1 MNEED
6 FKNFNSYFYPH
17 SVALVGVSS
26 KNNYFWLQNFVF
38 AGFQGKVF
46 PVNPKGPDGYYGIS
60 FFKSLLDISEP
71 IDYAVIAVPAPR
83 VPQVLRECIEKKV
96 RLVTIFTSGF
106 SETGQYECT
115 MLENKL
121 VSILKEQ
128 ENNPPLR
135 VIGPNCMGL
144 YCPESHIF
152 FRPDLSPRSGDIG
165 FISQSGGLAINLSLK
180 LKELGVGV
188 SKVISHGNQI
198 DLTCSD
204 FLKYLTDDKK
214 TKIIGIYIEGIR
226 SQDRTKFFNAL
237 QKAALKKPVIIWKG
251 GTTEEGSKAAAS
263 HTGAIAGSMSTWN
276 AVIKQAGVIK
286 VNTFEDLIDSII
298 TFKYYNPYRL
308 NFENLNKKAVLVS
321 ISGGSSVT
329 NTDEVIREGLQVPKF
344 DNEIQEKIKE
354 AMIYDVGINYS
365 NPLDLATDFFNF
377 SGLKKIFKIL
387 IDNPFSIII
396 FEVSL
401 QYVYVPEAIGI
412 LNIRDIFYKNLID
425 FLTPLKKAGKLV
437 AVAITNVCN
446 SYKRIDDMNF
456 FMKKF
461 PVYDTVRQAA
471 RALNGLIDYR
481 NFLTMNSIQ

>member
-1 MNEED
+1 M
-6 FKNFNSYFYPH
+6 
-17 SVALVGVSS
+17 
-26 KNNYFWLQNFVF
+26 
-38 AGFQGKVF
+38 
-46 PVNPKGPDGYYGIS
+46 
-60 FFKSLLDISEP
+60 
-71 IDYAVIAVPAPR
+71 
-83 VPQVLRECIEKKV
+83 
-96 RLVTIFTSGF
+96 
-106 SETGQYECT
+106 
-115 MLENKL
+115 
-121 VSILKEQ
+121 
-128 ENNPPLR
+128 
-135 VIGPNCMGL
+135 
-144 YCPESHIF
+144 
-152 FRPDLSPRSGDIG
+152 
-165 FISQSGGLAINLSLK
+165 
-180 LKELGVGV
+180 
-188 SKVISHGNQI
+188 
-198 DLTCSD
+198 
-204 FLKYLTDDKK
+204 
-214 TKIIGIYIEGIR
+214 
-226 SQDRTKFFNAL
+226 
-237 QKAALKKPVIIWKG
+237 
-251 GTTEEGSKAAAS
+251 
-263 HTGAIAGSMSTWN
+263 
-276 AVIKQAGVIK
+276 
-286 VNTFEDLIDSII
+286 
-298 TFKYYNPYRL
+298 
-308 NFENLNKKAVLVS
+308 VS